1 MNYSDSRLRRYRA
14 LTKDTIQ
21 RENSNYAS
29 FEKRSDALADE
40 LLSSQGLLG
49 DYNTLVDKLHTETDL
64 DEIIKQAQTLS
75 AKNAGT
81 SKQLDIIFSERQ
93 KLESEVKDTQQ
104 LIADEH
110 LKAESQLNLL
120 DDQKRREYLAF
131 KNENSAY
138 VDQLSANSNDIAAL
152 EAKIAK
158 LQSELKGDSL
168 KERAFSVYE
177 RLNEATLKNSEL
189 EQQVKGLSGESAA
202 QEKPRLLEQV
212 KQDNLET
219 SGMERK
225 IAEMKEEIQRT
236 IDASAQMDDDPN
248 LG

>member
-49 DYNTLVDKLHTETDL
+49 DYNTLVDKLHTETEL

-93 KLESEVKDTQQ
+93 QLESEVKDTQQ

-138 VDQLSANSNDIAAL
+138 VDQLSANSNEIAAL
-152 EAKIAK
+152 EAKIVK

-168 KERAFSVYE
+168 KERAFSV
-177 RLNEATLKNSEL
+177 
-189 EQQVKGLSGESAA
+189 QVKGLSGESAA